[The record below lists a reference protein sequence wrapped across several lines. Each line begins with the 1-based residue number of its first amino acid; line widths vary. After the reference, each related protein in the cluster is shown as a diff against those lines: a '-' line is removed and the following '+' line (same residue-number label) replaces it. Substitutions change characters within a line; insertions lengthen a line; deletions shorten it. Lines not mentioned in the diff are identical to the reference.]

1 MGPTPTTNQPTSPA
15 KLTSQF
21 PYVCTPIGRRR
32 LWLSEATFHGH
43 SRSRTSNSKIL
54 LLFFPLLRSQ
64 KKNSTRHMTHT
75 YDDISRFRACSTL
88 ALALPVRCA
97 RTLSLR
103 APRCLARAAALRLCC
118 SGACSGVISGRKS
131 IQAREPQRSAEAPG
145 DHAAVGDACASS
157 RSNVEGVVCH
167 AFADLAISLVPRA
180 PRQGGAR
187 GGVGV
192 CARKQTQRVTTES
205 RAR

>member
-1 MGPTPTTNQPTSPA
+1 MSSACRRKPYATLSSYLFDEPKLQTPKYYYS
-15 KLTSQF
+15 
-21 PYVCTPIGRRR
+21 
-32 LWLSEATFHGH
+32 
-43 SRSRTSNSKIL
+43 
-54 LLFFPLLRSQ
+54 FFPLLRSQ

-103 APRCLARAAALRLCC
+103 ARVALRAAALRLCC